1 MSTFETEQ
9 RLKDQDVMIASLR
22 RQLREARAECVRMR
36 KAARQDARTIEALR
50 RINGRH
56 VITEAEK
63 VFGHGTER
71 DDSATGARMGIRKG
85 ICPA

>member
-1 MSTFETEQ
+1 MDD
-9 RLKDQDVMIASLR
+9 DQEEIRDRDRTIASLR
-22 RQLREARAECVRMR
+22 RQLREARAECARMR

-71 DDSATGARMGIRKG
+71 DDSATGARMGVRKG